1 MNLAG
6 YIKLHRK
13 MMNWRWKSHPPTLC
27 LFIHLLL
34 SASYET
40 ERSGGLILNPGQV
53 VVSRL
58 SLSQETGLTEDQIR
72 TALSHLQQTG
82 EITVETSKGRRNTL
96 VTIQNWVRYQA
107 STNDSPSESPGSETP
122 ETQENQGLQGTLNH
136 GNPQVIP
143 QVDES
148 PGFSPSES
156 PSEPPSKS
164 PSESPSS
171 ETLEAAQDKG
181 LQPIVTDDS
190 PSQSPSEP
198 LSKSPSKPPSKSPT
212 IYNKKNKK
220 YKNIKKNKYGDFVLL
235 TEDEYKKLVSL
246 FGLPFTTKA
255 IEVLDN
261 YIGSKGDK
269 YKSHYYTIRGWVKDA
284 VQRDYHLR
292 PQPETTTTKPATGEP
307 NQDDP
312 LAAWGG
318 SL

>member
-13 MMNWRWKSHPPTLC
+13 MMNWRWKNHPPTLC

-40 ERSGGLILNPGQV
+40 ERSGGLMLNPGQV
-53 VVSRL
+53 VVSLNLL
-58 SLSQETGLTEDQIR
+58 SKETGLTIDQIR
-72 TALSHLQQTG
+72 TALSHLQKTG

-96 VTIQNWVRYQA
+96 VTIQNWARYQVA
-107 STNDSPSESPGSETP
+107 QSDSQSSEQP
-122 ETQENQGLQGTLNH
+122 ETQENQGLQGLTNH
-136 GNPQVIP
+136 GNPKVIP
-143 QVDES
+143 KVDAS
-148 PGFSPSES
+148 QSFSQSFPQSES
-156 PSEPPSKS
+156 HSDSQ
-164 PSESPSS
+164 SS
-171 ETLEAAQDKG
+171 ERPETSQDKG
-181 LQPIVTDDS
+181 S
-190 PSQSPSEP
+190 ASHNEESSQSDSQGDSQSESQ
-198 LSKSPSKPPSKSPT
+198 SKSQT

-220 YKNIKKNKYGDFVLL
+220 DKNIKKNKYGDFVLL

-284 VQRDYHLR
+284 VQRDYHMR
-292 PQPETTTTKPATGEP
+292 PQPEATTTNTAAGRPA
-307 NQDDP
+307 QDDP